1 MAKLE
6 TGRTA
11 IARRLAVTGFCL
23 VVWRVLAFVPIPFV
37 TPSFLQH
44 IRAGAPGSPL
54 VAGLTGS
61 AIEPYSVV
69 AMGLNPFAIAFVLFW
84 LSRVTPGGHRA
95 WIDEKSRWRVLAIG
109 TVFAAL
115 FEGESLTRYLF
126 SDHPQDVLAATGL
139 AATAA
144 LIAGTMMLF
153 GLGKVIERFGL
164 PPRNGVWF
172 LFAVLSLR
180 KGVHMLGAYVQGHA
194 SSDQL
199 VLHLFAYAVATLF
212 LTFAVLAIVRARRRV
227 PTEEG
232 PGLNQ
237 VHQIDLSL
245 TIGGLVVPLLSA
257 NAVMLLPDIAAHL
270 IGSQATSW
278 MDQYFRPDGPLIW
291 LAVVYNLGYAAAI
304 VGASVF
310 AMLFNFDAGWMA
322 RQLTKSGSR
331 LRGMKDAA
339 GAERALGAI
348 ALRTTLIGSIAVCGL
363 VVLAPLTFRLVTGM
377 QHPGLTAGGSAFVIA
392 GTLLVDAIASTE
404 QSLIETRAQ
413 DTAP

>member
-1 MAKLE
+1 
-6 TGRTA
+6 
-11 IARRLAVTGFCL
+11 
-23 VVWRVLAFVPIPFV
+23 
-37 TPSFLQH
+37 
-44 IRAGAPGSPL
+44 
-54 VAGLTGS
+54 
-61 AIEPYSVV
+61 
-69 AMGLNPFAIAFVLFW
+69 
-84 LSRVTPGGHRA
+84 
-95 WIDEKSRWRVLAIG
+95 
-109 TVFAAL
+109 
-115 FEGESLTRYLF
+115 
-126 SDHPQDVLAATGL
+126 
-139 AATAA
+139 
-144 LIAGTMMLF
+144 
-153 GLGKVIERFGL
+153 
-164 PPRNGVWF
+164 
-172 LFAVLSLR
+172 
-180 KGVHMLGAYVQGHA
+180 
-194 SSDQL
+194 
-199 VLHLFAYAVATLF
+199 
-212 LTFAVLAIVRARRRV
+212 
-227 PTEEG
+227 
-232 PGLNQ
+232 
-237 VHQIDLSL
+237 
-245 TIGGLVVPLLSA
+245 
-257 NAVMLLPDIAAHL
+257 
-270 IGSQATSW
+270 